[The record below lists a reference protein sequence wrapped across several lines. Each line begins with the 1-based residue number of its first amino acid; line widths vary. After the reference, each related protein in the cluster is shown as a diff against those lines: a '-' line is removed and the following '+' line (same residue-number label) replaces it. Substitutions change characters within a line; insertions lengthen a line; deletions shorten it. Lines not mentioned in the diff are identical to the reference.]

1 VEQPTTQAKVLAMN
15 TSALNTLPPHSH
27 RHQDIKI
34 QDDQQQDSKE
44 EIKAIIKDELVRLHQ
59 ENERLWLMQ
68 EHMARRRVVVRRSKI
83 MHQQIEQE

>member
-1 VEQPTTQAKVLAMN
+1 MN
-15 TSALNTLPPHSH
+15 TSALNTLPPPP
-27 RHQDIKI
+27 RPHQDIKI

-44 EIKAIIKDELVRLHQ
+44 EIKAIIKDEPVRLRQ

-83 MHQQIEQE
+83 MHQQIEQEQAIQVELQ